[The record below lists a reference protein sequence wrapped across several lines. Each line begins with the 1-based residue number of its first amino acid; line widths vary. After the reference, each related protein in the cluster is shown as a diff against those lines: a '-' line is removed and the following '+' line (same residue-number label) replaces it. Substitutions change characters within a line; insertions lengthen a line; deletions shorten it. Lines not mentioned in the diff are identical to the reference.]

1 MLGIET
7 AAALWRA
14 LACLPGVRESAP
26 VAACQGSAKTR
37 AVRYT
42 WRGNSIPQQVR
53 LVKIEGGG
61 HAEPSMKKR
70 HLGIFSR
77 FPGRQ
82 NADLEIAEEAWAYFK
97 EKQRIGMAAQI

>member
-7 AAALWRA
+7 TAALWRE
-14 LACLPGVRESAP
+14 LACLPEVPEIAP

-37 AVRYT
+37 AIRDT
-42 WRGNSIPQQVR
+42 WRGNSIPQHVR

-61 HAEPSMKKR
+61 HAEPSMKKCWP
-70 HLGIFSR
+70 GIFSR

-82 NADLEIAEEAWAYFK
+82 NADLEIAEEAWAFFN
-97 EKQRIGMAAQI
+97 EKQRIGVAARI